1 MTTGAC
7 RRRSRRALDDRV
19 HRPGSPIPL
28 RDNNHRRC
36 QTTSNVRKPFPLG
49 TGPRCCCM
57 RRTVQQLTTSTRE
70 GLRRCLRPL
79 GAGTRFVI
87 GQAIDP
93 FRRRTH
99 DHGPTVAMTLWT
111 RRTEDLD
118 GDTTVV
124 ARLLER
130 AQCGEHD
137 EALRLAENALKE
149 PTGDL
154 ADGEAGMHF
163 VRFVALVV

>member
-1 MTTGAC
+1 M
-7 RRRSRRALDDRV
+7 
-19 HRPGSPIPL
+19 
-28 RDNNHRRC
+28 N
-36 QTTSNVRKPFPLG
+36 
-49 TGPRCCCM
+49 
-57 RRTVQQLTTSTRE
+57 
-70 GLRRCLRPL
+70 
-79 GAGTRFVI
+79 
-87 GQAIDP
+87 
-93 FRRRTH
+93 
-99 DHGPTVAMTLWT
+99 LWT

-163 VRFVALVV
+163 VRFVALGVLGRSSEAMGAIDLMLASAEREASQRDENILGCPHDQPTPA